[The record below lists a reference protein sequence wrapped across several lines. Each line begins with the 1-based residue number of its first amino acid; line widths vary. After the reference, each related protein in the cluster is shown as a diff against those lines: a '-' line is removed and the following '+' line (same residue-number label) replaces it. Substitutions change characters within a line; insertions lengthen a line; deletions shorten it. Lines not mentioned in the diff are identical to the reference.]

1 MERRELIAA
10 RLADGQTVT
19 ASILAAE
26 FAVSPDAIRRD
37 LRALA
42 MEGRCRRVYGGA
54 LPLAPS
60 SASMAVRTEE
70 ARERKMA
77 LAAAAVRLIQPGE
90 FLFLDNGSTNLAL
103 AALLP
108 AIDLTVVTNSIA
120 IAYVLAGRGDL
131 RLHVIGGMVDPNI
144 GGCVDTDAVLALQRL
159 NVDRC
164 FLGACSASSSDGISA
179 FDGADAAFKRVALA
193 CSRQVALMVTTDKLG
208 TQAPY
213 RVAPL
218 DAINTL
224 VVEHDAVGHP
234 DFTSIASS
242 GIDIVTAAQP
252 S

>member
-1 MERRELIAA
+1 MRAPPHANPGSAGPAGQARQVGEIQCFGTSQRR
-10 RLADGQTVT
+10 RR
-19 ASILAAE
+19 
-26 FAVSPDAIRRD
+26 AIRRVVT
-37 LRALA
+37 
-42 MEGRCRRVYGGA
+42 GQKPCVGFG
-54 LPLAPS
+54 
-60 SASMAVRTEE
+60 
-70 ARERKMA
+70 
-77 LAAAAVRLIQPGE
+77 
-90 FLFLDNGSTNLAL
+90 GSTNLAL

-108 AIDLTVVTNSIA
+108 AIGLTVVTNWIA

-131 RLHVIGGMVDPNI
+131 RLHVIGGMVDPNV